1 MQLAHVTVAAKFKVF
16 WDVPTFQTCVL
27 PPASGRFLP
36 TEPEILFLIMFG
48 FDFSPQLQTLLPTLS

>member
-1 MQLAHVTVAAKFKVF
+1 
-16 WDVPTFQTCVL
+16 
-27 PPASGRFLP
+27 LP